1 MNQTKIRLL
10 RLLNEFGEY
19 LENAWDV
26 PRSISLPGLA
36 DSMNMVRSGLHKPL
50 KQLEEEGLV
59 KKRLAHVIGGGTRKR
74 QVFHITNEGRA
85 AFESINVLSPTIP
98 DEEKKP
104 LTNTTVYGRDDF
116 ITTCLNH
123 LTEHSTLAI
132 GGLSGIGKSTVANI
146 VMENLELNNFK
157 IRKVNVLEE
166 NDAQSLLSI
175 LHAETEHLPSSTD
188 GIREYILSIE
198 EKNVYVFDDF
208 HCLSNRHLA
217 GVFSLINAC
226 ASKDGNLVILIG
238 KQPMKTPDEVE
249 TLILESLEISDAIK
263 LLDDEISVEE
273 RTEIATALGG
283 HPFAIL
289 LYDQRFELPEQQG
302 DVQSYVENSVLSGFS
317 SEESHLIAM
326 LSLLPKPIEVK
337 HSPNPELVV
346 NLDEA
351 ALLKWSKNEMTFE
364 LHHFIRNVRKAML
377 NEEQLKEMHE
387 EYLEHWNTIDSN
399 DDIEM
404 FRLYHLLSCSKPNEI
419 GSILE
424 EFFDNLIVHK
434 SSQLASLLA
443 SSLSRY
449 SEHEELNYYAAL
461 TALQRSELD
470 EVELNLQ
477 HITGEMKDDIE
488 YQLLL
493 QRGKQIEAEKILQK
507 RIGNESS
514 IHVKNRMLL
523 SGIIQ
528 SLEDRLFDS
537 KEEPNFQQIERLLD
551 GIELP
556 EDPQKRAATLVSIS
570 MIKHT
575 LEIYRNN
582 YSKAEN
588 IRNQLISLSHENN
601 ILVKTMSFRS
611 QLANAEKND
620 GLGVL
625 KDCVEFVD
633 QLTHSQHRLGFLMS
647 IAEYAFLFEYDELDA
662 LLGRCKQEVDGHQ
675 SLFAN
680 RVLGRWWYLQ
690 SKVNSTTRLVSL
702 REASI
707 HFRIG
712 GCMNNVKKIQ
722 TLLHRLL

>member
-50 KQLEEEGLV
+50 KQLEEEGYV

-74 QVFHITNEGRA
+74 QVFHITNEGRST
-85 AFESINVLSPTIP
+85 FESLNVLSHTVP
-98 DEEKKP
+98 DEENKP
-104 LTNTTVYGRDDF
+104 LTHTQVYGRDDF

-123 LTEHSTLAI
+123 LTEHSILAI

-146 VMENLELNNFK
+146 VSENLESRNFK

-166 NDAQSLLSI
+166 NDAKSLLSI
-175 LHAETEHLPSSTD
+175 LHSDTEHLPSSTD
-188 GIREYILSIE
+188 GIREYILSTE
-198 EKNVYVFDDF
+198 GKNVYVFDDF
-208 HCLSNRHLA
+208 HCLSNRHLT
-217 GVFSLINAC
+217 GVFSLIDAC
-226 ASKDGNLVILIG
+226 ASKHGNIVILIG
-238 KQPMKTPDEVE
+238 KQPMKTPKEVE
-249 TLILESLEISDAIK
+249 TFILESLEIPDAIK
-263 LLDDEISVEE
+263 LLDNEISVEE
-273 RTEIATALGG
+273 RTQIATALGG

-302 DVQSYVENSVLSGFS
+302 DVQSYVENSILSGFS
-317 SEESHLIAM
+317 TQESHLIAM

-337 HSPNPELVV
+337 HSPYPDLVA

-377 NEEQLKEMHE
+377 NEEQLKEIHE
-387 EYLEHWNTIDSN
+387 EYLEHWNTINSN
-399 DDIEM
+399 EDIKM

-424 EFFDNLIVHK
+424 EFFDTLIVHR
-434 SSQLASLLA
+434 SGQLASLLA
-443 SSLSRY
+443 SSLSKY
-449 SEHEELNYYAAL
+449 EDHEELNYYAAL

-470 EVELNLQ
+470 EVESNLQ
-477 HITGEMKDDIE
+477 HITGELKDDVE

-507 RIGNESS
+507 RIANEPS

-528 SLEDRLFDS
+528 TLEDRLFDMN
-537 KEEPNFQQIERLLD
+537 EEPNFQHIERLLD
-551 GIELP
+551 GVELP
-556 EDPQKRAATLVSIS
+556 EESQKRAATLVSIS

-575 LEIYRNN
+575 LEIYRKD

-588 IRNQLISLSHENN
+588 IRNQLISLSHEHN

-611 QLANAEKND
+611 QLAKADKTD
-620 GLGVL
+620 GHKLL

-633 QLTHSQHRLGFLMS
+633 QLTHPQHRLGFLMS
-647 IAEYAFLFEYDELDA
+647 MTEYAFLFEFDELDA
-662 LLGRCKQEVDGHQ
+662 LLERCKQEVDRQQ
-675 SLFAN
+675 SLFAH

-702 REASI
+702 RESSI

-712 GCMNNVKKIQ
+712 GCVNNVKKIQ

>member
-50 KQLEEEGLV
+50 RQLEEEGLV

-74 QVFHITNEGRA
+74 QVFHITNEGRS
-85 AFESINVLSPTIP
+85 AFESLNFLSPTAAH
-98 DEEKKP
+98 EENIP
-104 LTNTTVYGRDDF
+104 LTNLQVYGRDDF
-116 ITTCLNH
+116 ITKCLHH
-123 LTEHSTLAI
+123 LAEHSILAI
-132 GGLSGIGKSTVANI
+132 GGLSGIGKTTVANI
-146 VMENLELNNFK
+146 VVENFESNDFV

-175 LHAETEHLPSSTD
+175 LHSETEYLPSSID
-188 GIREYILSIE
+188 GIRDHILSIE
-198 EKNVYVFDDF
+198 GKNVYVFDDF
-208 HCLSNRHLA
+208 HCVSTRHLA

-226 ASKDGNLVILIG
+226 ASKQGNIVILIG
-238 KQPMKTPDEVE
+238 KQPMKTPDDVE
-249 TLILESLEISDAIK
+249 TFILEALEISDAIK
-263 LLDDEISVEE
+263 LLDDEISVKE
-273 RTEIATALGG
+273 RTQIATALGG

-302 DVQSYVENSVLSGFS
+302 DVQSFVENSVLSGFS
-317 SEESHLIAM
+317 TQESHLIAM
-326 LSLLPKPIEVK
+326 LSLLPKPIEVNQ
-337 HSPNPELVV
+337 SPYPELVAS
-346 NLDEA
+346 LDEA

-377 NEEQLKEMHE
+377 NEEQRRAIHE
-387 EYLEHWNTIDSN
+387 EYLEHWNTINSS
-399 DDIEM
+399 DDIEV

-419 GSILE
+419 GKIVE
-424 EFFDNLIVHK
+424 EFFDTLIVHQ

-443 SSLSRY
+443 SSLSKY
-449 SEHEELNYYAAL
+449 QDHEELNYYAAL

-470 EVELNLQ
+470 EVESNLQ
-477 HITGEMKDDIE
+477 HITGEMKDDVE

-507 RIGNESS
+507 RIGNEPSVH
-514 IHVKNRMLL
+514 IKNRMLI

-528 SLEDRLFDS
+528 TLEDRLFDT
-537 KEEPNFQQIERLLD
+537 KEEPNFQHIDRLLD
-551 GIELP
+551 GVELP
-556 EDPQKRAATLVSIS
+556 QDPQKRAATLVSIS

-575 LEIYRNN
+575 LEIYRKD

-588 IRNQLISLSHENN
+588 IRNQLISLSHEHN

-611 QLANAEKND
+611 LLAKAEKTS
-620 GLGVL
+620 GQEVL
-625 KDCVEFVD
+625 KDCLEFVD

-647 IAEYAFLFEYDELDA
+647 IAEYAFQFEFDELDA
-662 LLGRCKQEVDGHQ
+662 LLGQCKQEVDRQQ
-675 SLFAN
+675 SLFAH
-680 RVLGRWWYLQ
+680 RILGRWWYLQ

-702 REASI
+702 RESSI

-722 TLLHRLL
+722 TQLHRLL

>member
-74 QVFHITNEGRA
+74 QVFHITNEGRSV
-85 AFESINVLSPTIP
+85 FESINDSSDTVP

-123 LTEHSTLAI
+123 LTVHSTLAI

-146 VMENLELNNFK
+146 VMENLESNNFN

-166 NDAQSLLSI
+166 HDAQSLFSI
-175 LHAETEHLPSSTD
+175 FHSETEHLPSSTD

-198 EKNVYVFDDF
+198 GKNVYVFDDF
-208 HCLSNRHLA
+208 HCLSNRHLS

-226 ASKDGNLVILIG
+226 ASKDDNVVILIG
-238 KQPMKTPDEVE
+238 KQPMKTPDDVE
-249 TLILESLEISDAIK
+249 IFTLESLEISDAIK
-263 LLDDEISVEE
+263 LLDHEISLEE
-273 RTEIATALGG
+273 RTHIATALGG

-317 SEESHLIAM
+317 TQESHLIAM

-337 HSPNPELVV
+337 HSPYSELVV

-351 ALLKWSKNEMTFE
+351 ALLKWSKDEMTFE

-377 NEEQLKEMHE
+377 NEEQLKEIHE
-387 EYLEHWNTIDSN
+387 EYLEHWNTINSS

-404 FRLYHLLSCSKPNEI
+404 FRLYHMLSCSKPNEI

-424 EFFDNLIVHK
+424 EFFDTLIVHQ
-434 SSQLASLLA
+434 SGQLASLIA
-443 SSLSRY
+443 SSLSKY

-461 TALQRSELD
+461 TALHRSELD
-470 EVELNLQ
+470 EVESNLQ
-477 HITGEMKDDIE
+477 HITGELKDDVE

-507 RIGNESS
+507 RIGNEPS

-537 KEEPNFQQIERLLD
+537 KEEINFQHIERLLD

-575 LEIYRNN
+575 LEIYRKD

-601 ILVKTMSFRS
+601 ILVKTMWLRS
-611 QLANAEKND
+611 QLAMAEKNE
-620 GLGVL
+620 GHEVL
-625 KDCVEFVD
+625 RDCIEFVD

-647 IAEYAFLFEYDELDA
+647 IAEYAFLFKFDDLDA

-675 SLFAN
+675 SLFAH

-712 GCMNNVKKIQ
+712 GCMKNVKKIQ